1 MAELR
6 AETID
11 LSRVMRA
18 SKSQNAKL
26 IRSIAIRVKMEI
38 LKEARKSLDTT
49 LNDYIRGLQ
58 IDHISETSARIVLTG
73 PIANMIEQ
81 GLGSGGIGT
90 TGARDMRKVL
100 LKPGTSNLRHGKNGM
115 YLHVPFTH
123 TKGSIQSKGGS
134 GAMTAARK
142 LSPTRTARVT
152 AVPFLNKTRQVTRWA
167 SGETGRL
174 GNEFHKHLTGMVRLE
189 KQYAGGNQSTY
200 RTWRT
205 ISEASKTGWIAAP
218 IKARNFFEKINMLVP
233 QFVEEA
239 RARMNQ

>member
-11 LSRVMRA
+11 LSKVVRA

-38 LKEARKSLDTT
+38 LKEARNSLGTT

-90 TGARDMRKVL
+90 TGPRDMRAVL
-100 LKPGTSNLRHGKNGM
+100 LKPGTRSLRHGKNGM

-123 TKGSIQSKGGS
+123 TKGSIESKGGAS
-134 GAMTAARK
+134 AMTAARR
-142 LSPTRTARVT
+142 LSPTQTSQRGASR
-152 AVPFLNKTRQVTRWA
+152 VTRWA
-167 SGETGRL
+167 PGETGRL

-189 KQYAGGNQSTY
+189 KQYAGATQSTY

-233 QFVEEA
+233 QFVNEA